1 MAITSLFGPSPAE
14 IIMAQQKETQQQ
26 NMLRNQQ
33 IAQQGREFG
42 VFAPLYQAGLR
53 FGDVAS
59 QAAMQGLFPQQVD
72 PRLQEATAVQS
83 VLSKYADQDQTDPN
97 VLAKIGKDLMPVAP
111 NAGLKALSLSQQ
123 LTKESVFGKV
133 DPSKFTPASLQRFA
147 QTKDYKDLQPL
158 DKVVSEYR
166 TLSPAD
172 VRSRGLNPN
181 TVYQEEVATGKLT
194 QVGQSPA
201 VVFNAPLMTSE
212 TEYAKGIGK
221 TAAEKDTKQF
231 EAAESAVNNLT
242 KINTTLNE
250 LQTSDAVTGLGAE
263 VIKNVERAK
272 ALFLADKKAGKK
284 VTDTEYLDAL
294 LGSDVFPM
302 ISALGIGARGL
313 DTPAEREYL
322 RQVFTG
328 TITMNKDTLIKLTQ
342 IRKNIE
348 EKAINKYNERVD
360 KGEYNRFFKMQGREP
375 VKFEIPTMPA
385 APQPGSVPGQKGWSA
400 REIK

>member
-1 MAITSLFGPSPAE
+1 MGIS
-14 IIMAQQKETQQQ
+14 AQQLLQSDPEYLQRQ
-26 NMLRNQQ
+26 L
-33 IAQQGREFG
+33 AQQEMQRLNPTGGAAGAIGALLGRG
-42 VFAPLYQAGLR
+42 VSNLAGGRGFFDVNDAGLR
-53 FGDVAS
+53 RVSDVQKIMSSTQFDPNNPVKYYEDLASSLQQAGYGDLAPM
-59 QAAMQGLFPQQVD
+59 AF
-72 PRLQEATAVQS
+72 QEA
-83 VLSKYADQDQTDPN
+83 
-97 VLAKIGKDLMPVAP
+97 AKFK
-111 NAGLKALSLSQQ
+111 
-123 LTKESVFGKV
+123 KESVFGKV
-133 DPSKFTPASLQRFA
+133 DPSKFTPASLERFQ
-147 QTKDYKDLQPL
+147 QTKNYKDLQPL
-158 DKVVSEYR
+158 DKVVSEYK

-250 LQTSDAVTGLGAE
+250 LQTSDAVTGLGAD
-263 VIKNVERAK
+263 VIKNVERTK

-400 REIK
+400 KEIK

>member
-1 MAITSLFGPSPAE
+1 MGIS
-14 IIMAQQKETQQQ
+14 AQQLLQSDPEYLQRQ
-26 NMLRNQQ
+26 L
-33 IAQQGREFG
+33 AQQEMQRLNPTGGAAGAIGALLGRG
-42 VFAPLYQAGLR
+42 VSNLAGGRGFFDVNDAGLR
-53 FGDVAS
+53 RVSDVQKIMSSTQFDPNNPVKYYEDLASSLQQAGYGDLAPM
-59 QAAMQGLFPQQVD
+59 AA
-72 PRLQEATAVQS
+72 QEA
-83 VLSKYADQDQTDPN
+83 
-97 VLAKIGKDLMPVAP
+97 AKFK
-111 NAGLKALSLSQQ
+111 
-123 LTKESVFGKV
+123 KESVFGKV

-158 DKVVSEYR
+158 DKVVSEYK

-172 VRSRGLNPN
+172 VRQRGLNPN

-360 KGEYNRFFKMQGREP
+360 KGEYKRFFKMQGREP

-400 REIK
+400 KEIK